1 MIYIILKHTPSSES
15 YLGLKLAQTYYLVFN
30 FFYQINEDGKIRTR
44 KRLVIKALIPC

>member
-15 YLGLKLAQTYYLVFN
+15 HLSLKLAHTYYLVLN

-44 KRLVIKALIPC
+44 KRMVIKALISC